1 MDFARYMLFGGL
13 MGLCIL
19 GLGRCWL
26 ALLHRLLLLV
36 SQFLLPLGLRPLRL
50 KFFVLLTNL
59 RCPLLLLC
67 LVLPAL
73 YILLASLFLLFLGLR
88 PLRLEFFVLL
98 TNLCSLLLL
107 CLALPVLLHLL
118 LACLFGLLEL
128 LLLLLLLCSM
138 RLIRCGTFCCSLA
151 AGCGRSGWVVKLRT
165 SVGQRPLLF
174 RLLLRRVG
182 PGLCFTR
189 MKQGVWQVRLICWQ

>member
-128 LLLLLLLCSM
+128 LLLLLLCSM